1 MSSPLKIAEEER
13 LKLVKLYEAA
23 ETTPV
28 IYTGRGGQDL
38 ASSAWGQVRTYI
50 EELGQ
55 KYGFD
60 PDKIQGIRK
69 DDGEVIL

>member
-1 MSSPLKIAEEER
+1 MSTTVKISEEER
-13 LKLVKLYEAA
+13 LELIKRYESA
-23 ETTPV
+23 EQTPV
-28 IYTGRGGQDL
+28 IYTGKGQDL
-38 ASSAWGQVRTYI
+38 SSSAWGQVRVYI

-69 DDGEVIL
+69 DDGTVVL